1 MLKVRYEVLL
11 SLKSCLFINCFTKK
25 GSSKLS
31 YKFRNVTNYFTL
43 LLQSSVVLCIVV
55 FDTQLTMHVSIY
67 SIYSIVY
74 INLKCYSTKTHHSCS
89 KCVFFHLLSLNLFT
103 FMLAVIFPAAIN
115 AGKD

>member
-1 MLKVRYEVLL
+1 MLKARYEVLL

-25 GSSKLS
+25 GSRKPS

-55 FDTQLTMHVSIY
+55 FDTELTMHASIC
-67 SIYSIVY
+67 STYSIVY
-74 INLKCYSTKTHHSCS
+74 INLKCYSTKTHRSCS
-89 KCVFFHLLSLNLFT
+89 KCDLLTLNLFT
-103 FMLAVIFPAAIN
+103 LMLAVIFPAANI